1 MRQSLLDLIEKTIV
15 YQYDLPNPTVGI
27 SKTIISIDNDQ
38 CFKSIDKNDFAE
50 IIYNSILEYSFNEFE
65 IIDKDYN
72 KLHYI
77 ALQNRLK
84 FNPDLDLDQKIKYG
98 FLGEVIL
105 FSVLYVLFKSQPL
118 IARGYFYSP
127 LEKSETKGYDSYHL
141 IENNKQTEL
150 WFGEVKFHKNFK
162 TGIDSIFK
170 NIDKAISDEYLKT
183 NVFAI
188 SNQINNLHYKGS
200 KIETVIKDWEENP
213 YLNIIDELIQHKM
226 KLVYP
231 VMLLYEEDNLG
242 YDESIKN
249 IPKYI
254 QEKYAANTF
263 NISVDYSIFFILV
276 PMKDVKKI
284 KQEVIKWIELRKPL
298 MF

>member
-15 YQYDLPNPTVGI
+15 YQYDLPNPSIGI
-27 SKTIISIDNDQ
+27 TKTIVSVDNDQ
-38 CFKSIDKNDFAE
+38 CFKSIDKNDFTE
-50 IIYNSILEYSFNEFE
+50 IIYNSILEYSFNEFDIE
-65 IIDKDYN
+65 NKDYD

-118 IARGYFYSP
+118 IARGYFYNP
-127 LEKSETKGYDSYHL
+127 LENSETKGYDSYHL
-141 IENNKQTEL
+141 IENKNQTEL
-150 WFGEVKFHKNFK
+150 WFGEVKFHKNYK
-162 TGIDSIFK
+162 TGIKSIFK
-170 NIDKAISDEYLKT
+170 NIDKAISDNYLQT

-188 SNQINNLHYKGS
+188 SNQINNLHCKGS
-200 KIETVIKDWEENP
+200 NIEKVIKDWEENP
-213 YLNIIDELIQHKM
+213 YLTIIDEMKQHNM

-231 VMLLYEEDNLG
+231 VMLLYEEDDLG
-242 YDESIKN
+242 FDESIKN

-254 QEKYAANTF
+254 QEEFTTSTF

-276 PMKDVKKI
+276 PMKDVKTI
-284 KQEVIKWIELRKPL
+284 KEEVIKWIELKKPL
-298 MF
+298 MS

>member
-15 YQYDLPNPTVGI
+15 YQYDLPNSTTGVK
-27 SKTIISIDNDQ
+27 KTIISVNNDK
-38 CFKSIDKNDFAE
+38 CFKSINKNDFTE
-50 IIYNSILEYSFNEFE
+50 IIYNSILEYSFNEFD
-65 IIDKDYN
+65 IDNKDYN

-84 FNPDLDLDQKIKYG
+84 FNPDLNLDQKIKYG

-105 FSVLYVLFKSQPL
+105 FSVLYILFKAQPL
-118 IARGYFYSP
+118 IARGYFYNP
-127 LEKSETKGYDSYHL
+127 LENSETKGYDSYHL
-141 IENNKQTEL
+141 IENNNQTEL
-150 WFGEVKFHKNFK
+150 WFGEVKFHKDYK
-162 TGIDSIFK
+162 TGIKSIFK
-170 NIDKAISDEYLKT
+170 NIDKAISDDYLKK

-213 YLNIIDELIQHKM
+213 YLSIIDEMKQHNM

-231 VMLLYEEDNLG
+231 VMLLYEEDDLG
-242 YDESIKN
+242 FDESIKN

-254 QEKYAANTF
+254 EEEFTASPFGIT
-263 NISVDYSIFFILV
+263 VDYSIFFILL

-284 KQEVIKWIELRKPL
+284 KEEVIKWIELKKPL
-298 MF
+298 MS

>member
-15 YQYDLPNPTVGI
+15 YQYDLPNSSIGI
-27 SKTIISIDNDQ
+27 AKTIVSVDNDQ
-38 CFKSIDKNDFAE
+38 CFKSIDKNDFTE
-50 IIYNSILEYSFNEFE
+50 IIYNSILEYSFNEFDIE
-65 IIDKDYN
+65 NKDYD

-118 IARGYFYSP
+118 IARGYFYNP
-127 LEKSETKGYDSYHL
+127 LENSETKGYDSYHL
-141 IENNKQTEL
+141 IENKNQTEL
-150 WFGEVKFHKNFK
+150 WFGEVKFHKNYK
-162 TGIDSIFK
+162 TGIKSIFK
-170 NIDKAISDEYLKT
+170 NIDKAISDNYLQT

-188 SNQINNLHYKGS
+188 SNQINNLHCKGS
-200 KIETVIKDWEENP
+200 KIEKVIKDWEENP
-213 YLNIIDELIQHKM
+213 YLSIIDEMKQHNM

-231 VMLLYEEDNLG
+231 VMLLYEEDDLG
-242 YDESIKN
+242 FDESIKN

-254 QEKYAANTF
+254 QEEFATSTF

-276 PMKDVKKI
+276 PMKDVKTI
-284 KQEVIKWIELRKPL
+284 KEEVIKWIELRKPL
-298 MF
+298 MS

>member
-15 YQYDLPNPTVGI
+15 YQYDLPNSTTGVK
-27 SKTIISIDNDQ
+27 KTIVSVDNDK
-38 CFKSIDKNDFAE
+38 CFKSIDKNDFTE

-65 IIDKDYN
+65 IENKDYN

-105 FSVLYVLFKSQPL
+105 FSVLYILFKAQPL
-118 IARGYFYSP
+118 IARGYFYNP
-127 LEKSETKGYDSYHL
+127 LENSETKGYDSYHL
-141 IENNKQTEL
+141 IENNNQTEL
-150 WFGEVKFHKNFK
+150 WFGEVKFHKNYK
-162 TGIDSIFK
+162 TGIKSIFK
-170 NIDKAISDEYLKT
+170 NIDKAISDDYLKT

-213 YLNIIDELIQHKM
+213 YLSIIDEMKQHNM

-231 VMLLYEEDNLG
+231 VMLLYEEDDLG
-242 YDESIKN
+242 FDESIKK

-254 QEKYAANTF
+254 EEEFTANPFGIT
-263 NISVDYSIFFILV
+263 VDYSIFFILL
-276 PMKDVKKI
+276 PMKDVKTI
-284 KQEVIKWIELRKPL
+284 KEEVIKWIELKKPL
-298 MF
+298 MS